1 MIQTTEFE
9 AVSTLDRVVGGVQSG
24 NSPEQRRERHR
35 NLCQLPTPAEAQRQ
49 FRELAS
55 WGDRGVWRRTVD
67 AIAKECGWS
76 VPPAAAS
83 PSRGG

>member
-76 VPPAAAS
+76 VPPATPS